1 MHLRTWLTKDVA
13 TAHSV
18 TITLVLIVS
27 AIAGRQFF
35 MDGASS
41 VVQSFLDP
49 LWYPLDQQTPRRF
62 FAVVWTTAPV
72 RLIGLFFPS
81 QIEMATF
88 AYGVVAYCQIAL
100 PLIIT
105 INSRLNAPTKSLLIT
120 LFVSATIFLSNFAAT
135 ELLFAL
141 GLTTVFVVYSLDAD
155 RDPRAFR
162 RLFIGFLL
170 LASYEIVAL
179 SNIMLAIGIYTG
191 RRSKEV
197 SFNKELALFAILVL
211 ALPFQIICHFGE
223 ATPPGHEAF
232 HWFVFAISG
241 IFISALVVG
250 AIYFKLVG
258 ENFVLRTAA
267 PFVAFAV
274 PLCILIIPEFIG
286 LRTREFQYAY
296 PSRIYSAG
304 IVALIASLPI
314 ILNRDLVEWP
324 SRFFDWFGER
334 PLRDLAITLL
344 AGFYGVSIAA
354 SLDAFRYRLRLDKE
368 LSQYSG
374 FVSVESCSFCAEP
387 AKFGL
392 PNLSHT
398 PVWPAYGMAHTLMHP
413 ELPPVVT
420 FGQGGTS
427 DVPRELV
434 DTFMARQ
441 LALRNNGSDAAPWAG
456 SFSDTDLSSAQTA
469 GNREPCTDDLKTPPQ
484 VDLHVS
490 SQPRSEPSR
499 PE

>member
-1 MHLRTWLTKDVA
+1 MHLRTWLSKDVA

-35 MDGASS
+35 MDGANS

-49 LWYPLDQQTPRRF
+49 LWYPRDQETPRRF

-72 RLIGLFFPS
+72 RLIGLLFPS
-81 QIEMATF
+81 QIQMATF
-88 AYGVVAYCQIAL
+88 AYGVATYCQIAI
-100 PLIIT
+100 PVIIT
-105 INSRLNAPTKSLLIT
+105 INSRLNSLAKSLLVT
-120 LFVSATIFLSNFAAT
+120 LFISATIFLSNFAAT

-141 GLTTVFVVYSLDAD
+141 GLTTVFVVYSLDD
-155 RDPRAFR
+155 ERDPRAFR
-162 RLFIGFLL
+162 RLLIGFML

-191 RRSKEV
+191 RRSKKV
-197 SFNKELALFAILVL
+197 SFNKELALSAVLVL

-223 ATPPGHEAF
+223 TSRPGHEAF

-241 IFISALVVG
+241 IFIAALLVG
-250 AIYFKLVG
+250 AIYFKLAG

-274 PLCILIIPEFIG
+274 PLCILIIPALIG

-334 PLRDLAITLL
+334 ALRDLAITLL

-354 SLDAFRYRLRLDKE
+354 SLDAFRYQRQLDKE
-368 LSQYSG
+368 LSHHSG
-374 FVSVESCSFCAEP
+374 LVSVESCSFCAEP

-441 LALRNNGSDAAPWAG
+441 LALRNIGSDAAPRAG
-456 SFSDTDLSSAQTA
+456 SFSDPDPSSVQKA
-469 GNREPCTDDLKTPPQ
+469 GNRERRTDDLKTGPPS
-484 VDLHVS
+484 DLHVS
-490 SQPRSEPSR
+490 SQFQSEFFR